1 MTELLTRGSVWGAL
15 LTLGAFALGT
25 FLRKRT
31 GQPWCNPLLLGS
43 LFVILFLRLCE
54 IPYPDYQASAGPVSW
69 LLLPATVSLAVPLY
83 EQWETL
89 RKNAAAILS
98 GITAGV
104 VVSLGAILVLARVFQ
119 MDRSAAVSLLPKSV
133 TTAIGADVSG
143 ELGGIPALTTAV
155 IILTGIFGNLTAQA
169 VCRWFHITDPVAK
182 GVGIGSAAHAIGTTR
197 ALELGPVEGAMSSLS
212 IAVAGMLTALLCPL
226 AVSLLPGP

>member
-1 MTELLTRGSVWGAL
+1 MAELLAQGAVWGVL

-25 FLRKRT
+25 LLQKKT
-31 GQPWCNPLLLGS
+31 GRAWCNPLLLGS
-43 LFVILFLRLCE
+43 LFVVLFLRLTG

-83 EQWETL
+83 EQWEAL
-89 RKNAAAILS
+89 RKNAAAILA
-98 GITAGV
+98 GIAAGV
-104 VVSLGAILVLARVFQ
+104 AVSLGSALLLAWVFRL
-119 MDRSAAVSLLPKSV
+119 DRAAAVSLLPKSI
-133 TTAIGADVSG
+133 TTAIGADVAG

-169 VCRWFHITDPVAK
+169 VCKWFRITEPVAK
-182 GVGIGSAAHAIGTTR
+182 GVGIGSAAHAIGTAK

-212 IAVAGMLTALLCPL
+212 IAVAGILTALLCPL
-226 AVSLLPGP
+226 AVKLLP